1 MKDLVKSV
9 LKVFDG
15 KQKRKLVG
23 MMFLILI
30 NSGVSL
36 LGVSVLSPF
45 ITAVMNPEELLK
57 NDIIRS
63 VYDGFHMQNTNQLI
77 TLLSVLIII
86 VYIAKNAFIIFIN
99 NMLYCFSFYGKR
111 EIQDRMLIYYI
122 SRDYTFFLNHNS
134 AELMRDINTD
144 PEMFYAA
151 VLNMLQLASEL
162 CVSLILVGYLLV
174 KDALLT
180 LGVAFAMVVMV
191 FIFMK
196 KLRRTLAR
204 FGDDRRKYNAN
215 ILQCMQQAFGGIKE
229 IKIANR
235 EAYFEGEFVKQN
247 GLYTYVIKQNSFL
260 SSIPKPIMEALCI
273 TGLMAAIIVRINAT
287 STSPEQF
294 VGTLAVFAAAA
305 FALLPSANKM
315 SEYLGSIIH
324 NGVVI
329 HKIGEEYA
337 AIRDMEIQTEKEE
350 NYKKVTLDKEIKVED
365 MTFHYP
371 DTEDAVLAHV
381 NVTIPKN
388 KSVAFIGPSGAGKT
402 TMVDLILGVLKP
414 QAGKITVD
422 GMDIKESYRGWHDKI
437 GYIPQTIYML
447 DDTIRNNIAF
457 GKVKSID
464 DAEIWAA
471 LKQAQ
476 LDEFVKSLDEGLDTM
491 IGEAGVR
498 LSGGQRQ
505 RIGIARALYR
515 RPEVL
520 VLDEATSAL
529 DTETEAAVMEAIDS
543 LQGKMTM
550 LIIAHRLSTIKNCD
564 MVYQVEGGSVTRK
577 EKESV

>member
-1 MKDLVKSV
+1 MRDFV
-9 LKVFDG
+9 VFDHVCKTYQMG
-15 KQKRKLVG
+15 DVRIEAL
-23 MMFLILI
+23 
-30 NSGVSL
+30 
-36 LGVSVLSPF
+36 
-45 ITAVMNPEELLK
+45 
-57 NDIIRS
+57 
-63 VYDGFHMQNTNQLI
+63 
-77 TLLSVLIII
+77 
-86 VYIAKNAFIIFIN
+86 
-99 NMLYCFSFYGKR
+99 
-111 EIQDRMLIYYI
+111 
-122 SRDYTFFLNHNS
+122 
-134 AELMRDINTD
+134 
-144 PEMFYAA
+144 
-151 VLNMLQLASEL
+151 
-162 CVSLILVGYLLV
+162 
-174 KDALLT
+174 KDASFT
-180 LGVAFAMVVMV
+180 
-191 FIFMK
+191 I
-196 KLRRTLAR
+196 
-204 FGDDRRKYNAN
+204 D
-215 ILQCMQQAFGGIKE
+215 
-229 IKIANR
+229 
-235 EAYFEGEFVKQN
+235 EGEIC
-247 GLYTYVIKQNSFL
+247 VI
-260 SSIPKPIMEALCI
+260 
-273 TGLMAAIIVRINAT
+273 
-287 STSPEQF
+287 
-294 VGTLAVFAAAA
+294 VGA
-305 FALLPSANKM
+305 
-315 SEYLGSIIH
+315 
-324 NGVVI
+324 
-329 HKIGEEYA
+329 
-337 AIRDMEIQTEKEE
+337 
-350 NYKKVTLDKEIKVED
+350 
-365 MTFHYP
+365 
-371 DTEDAVLAHV
+371 
-381 NVTIPKN
+381 
-388 KSVAFIGPSGAGKT
+388 SGAGKT